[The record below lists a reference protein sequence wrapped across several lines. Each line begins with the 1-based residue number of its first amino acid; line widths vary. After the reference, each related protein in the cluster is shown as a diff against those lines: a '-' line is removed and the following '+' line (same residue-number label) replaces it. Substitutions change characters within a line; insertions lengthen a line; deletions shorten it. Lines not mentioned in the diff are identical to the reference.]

1 MGSALR
7 IASIISV
14 LLVCVS
20 AATAADTAP
29 GAHDCEADQTPF
41 WVWPL
46 LLFVVAF
53 VLGMIAI
60 PAGIGGG
67 VLFVPVVSGFFPFHL
82 DFVRCAALLTALA
95 GSVAAGPRLLRSGS
109 ASLRA
114 ALPVALVT
122 STFSIVGAMIGL
134 ALPSDVIR
142 VLLGVVILGI
152 VALMLLAKRTEFPH
166 VPEGDR
172 LSRALRIHGLYRA
185 DPLAEPVEWNI
196 HRTPL
201 GLGLFVI
208 VGILAGMFG
217 LGAGWA
223 NVPVLNLVM
232 GMPLKTAVGTSVTLL
247 AVTDSSAAW
256 VYINSGAVIPMIIV
270 PSVVGMMLGS
280 RVGVKLFHRLKPRAI
295 RYVVLVVLTLAGAR
309 SLLGGLGVL

>member
-7 IASIISV
+7 IASIIAI

-20 AATAADTAP
+20 AASAADAAP
-29 GAHDCEADQTPF
+29 VAPEGEADPMPF

-46 LLFVVAF
+46 LLLVVSF
-53 VLGMIAI
+53 VLGVVAI
-60 PAGIGGG
+60 PAGLGGG
-67 VLFVPVVSGFFPFHL
+67 VLYVPIVASFFPFHI

-95 GSVAAGPRLLRSGS
+95 GAVAAGPKLLRSGS

-114 ALPVALVT
+114 VLPIALVT
-122 STFSIVGAMIGL
+122 SSFAIIGAMIGL
-134 ALPSDVIR
+134 ALPSHVVHI
-142 VLLGVVILGI
+142 LLGVVILGI
-152 VALMLLAKRTEFPH
+152 VVLMLLARRTGFPH
-166 VPEGDR
+166 VPKADW
-172 LSRALRIHGLYRA
+172 LSQAMRIHGLYRA
-185 DPLAEPVEWNI
+185 DALGEPVEWRI

-201 GLGLFVI
+201 GLALFVI
-208 VGILAGMFG
+208 VGLLAGMFG

-232 GMPLKTAVGTSVTLL
+232 GMPLKTAVGTSITLL

-256 VYINSGAVIPMIIV
+256 IYINNGAVIPLIVV

-280 RVGVKLFHRLKPRAI
+280 RVGVKLFDKLKPKAI
-295 RYVVLVVLTLAGAR
+295 RYVVLVVLTLAGVR
-309 SLLGGLGVL
+309 SLLGGLGVM

>member
-1 MGSALR
+1 MGFALR
-7 IASIISV
+7 IASIIAV
-14 LLVCVS
+14 LLIFVS
-20 AATAADTAP
+20 ASAAADIASGAP
-29 GAHDCEADQTPF
+29 EPEAYQTPF

-46 LLFVVAF
+46 LLLVVSF
-53 VLGMIAI
+53 LIGVVAI

-67 VLFVPVVSGFFPFHL
+67 VLFVPIVSSFFPFHL

-95 GSVAAGPRLLRSGS
+95 ASVAAGPRLLRSGS

-114 ALPVALVT
+114 LLPVALVT
-122 STFSIVGAMIGL
+122 SSFSIVGAMIGL
-134 ALPSDVIR
+134 ALPSHVIR
-142 VLLGVVILGI
+142 ILLGVVILGI
-152 VALMLLAKRTEFPH
+152 VVLMLLARRTEFPH
-166 VPEGDR
+166 VPKSDW
-172 LSRALRIHGLYRA
+172 LSQAMRIHGLYRA
-185 DPLAEPVEWNI
+185 DPLAEPVEWRL

-201 GLGLFVI
+201 GLALFVI
-208 VGILAGMFG
+208 VGLLAGMFG

-256 VYINSGAVIPMIIV
+256 IYINNGAVIPMIVV

-280 RVGVKLFHRLKPRAI
+280 RVGVKLFHRLKPAAI

-309 SLLGGLGVL
+309 SLLDGLGVM

>member
-7 IASIISV
+7 IASIIAV

-20 AATAADTAP
+20 ASAAADVAP
-29 GAHDCEADQTPF
+29 VAPESEAHHTPF

-46 LLFVVAF
+46 LLLVVSFVIGV
-53 VLGMIAI
+53 IAI

-67 VLFVPVVSGFFPFHL
+67 VLFVPIVSSFFPFHL
-82 DFVRCAALLTALA
+82 DFVRCAGLLTALA
-95 GSVAAGPRLLRSGS
+95 ASVAAGPRLLRSGA

-122 STFSIVGAMIGL
+122 SSFSIVGAMIGL

-142 VLLGVVILGI
+142 ILLGGVILGI
-152 VALMLLAKRTEFPH
+152 VVLMLLARQTAFPH
-166 VPEGDR
+166 VPKADR
-172 LSRALRIHGLYRA
+172 LSQAMRIHGLYRL
-185 DPLAEPVEWNI
+185 DPLAEPVEWRI

-201 GLGLFVI
+201 GLGLFVV
-208 VGILAGMFG
+208 VGLLAGMFG

-256 VYINSGAVIPMIIV
+256 IYINSGAVIPMIVV

-280 RVGVKLFHRLKPRAI
+280 RVGVKLFHRLKPTAI
-295 RYVVLVVLTLAGAR
+295 RYVVLVVLTLAGLR
-309 SLLGGLGVL
+309 SLLGGLGVM